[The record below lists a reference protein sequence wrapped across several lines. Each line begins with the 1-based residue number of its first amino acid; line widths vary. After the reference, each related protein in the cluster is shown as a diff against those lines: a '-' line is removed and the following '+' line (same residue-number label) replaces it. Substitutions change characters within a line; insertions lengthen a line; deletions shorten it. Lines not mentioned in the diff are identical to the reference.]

1 MVLSQWHL
9 DHTIDILGTSKMSL
23 CHHMY
28 DFLIL
33 FLNFNPLSAIVINC
47 VWDVR
52 RLEHFHGI
60 FLGGT
65 ALAKVKDK
73 VAKLTVDDIKCL
85 HAY

>member
-9 DHTIDILGTSKMSL
+9 DHTFGILGTSEMSL
-23 CHHMY
+23 GHRTY

-33 FLNFNPLSAIVINC
+33 FLKFNFLSFIVMNC
-47 VWDVR
+47 VWVVR

-60 FLGGT
+60 FLGGK
-65 ALAKVKDK
+65 ALARVKDK
-73 VAKLTVDDIKCL
+73 VAMPTVDDSKCL